1 MENTN
6 LKTVKT
12 TPFSDQRPGTSG
24 LRKRTRHFMQPNY
37 VENFVQSVFNTV
49 RDDAGGS
56 FEKETLIVGGDGR
69 YYNRETTQVILR
81 MAAANGFGRVM
92 VGRGGLMSTPA
103 VSATI
108 RRRNAMG
115 GLVLS
120 ASHNPGGINEDFGIK
135 YNIRNGGPAPEA
147 ITERIYKESLKIM
160 EYKTLDAPDMDLEHD
175 GSPRLNNTEAITINP
190 LEDD

>member
-1 MENTN
+1 
-6 LKTVKT
+6 
-12 TPFSDQRPGTSG
+12 
-24 LRKRTRHFMQPNY
+24 
-37 VENFVQSVFNTV
+37 
-49 RDDAGGS
+49 
-56 FEKETLIVGGDGR
+56 
-69 YYNRETTQVILR
+69 

-175 GSPRLNNTEAITINP
+175 GSSRLNNTEVIIIDP
-190 LEDD
+190 LEDYTAVMQELFDFEALRSLFQSGFRMEFDAMHAVTGPYAHHILEQLLGAPQGTIINGTP